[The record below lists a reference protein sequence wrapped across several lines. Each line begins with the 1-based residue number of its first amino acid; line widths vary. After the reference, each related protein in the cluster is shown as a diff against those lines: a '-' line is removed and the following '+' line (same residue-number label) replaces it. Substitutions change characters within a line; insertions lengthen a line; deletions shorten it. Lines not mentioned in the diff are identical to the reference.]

1 MNNKFK
7 LCKKIFSLI
16 LVIALVLT
24 TSVIVP
30 TPNVSASNKSFG
42 VFLGIG
48 PENMDRLNGYKTV
61 VIDAEYFSKSDIK
74 KLHKKGHIVYSYIN
88 FGSLEDFRPYYST
101 YSAYMLKAYPNW
113 PEEHYM
119 DVSNT
124 SWQNFIAGTLAK
136 SYAKKGVDG
145 FFVDNTDVY
154 SEYPQKSMYK
164 GLLRMYKKLNK
175 TGKKIMVNGGV
186 DFVSKALKN
195 DNLSKYIDSVIQESV
210 FTEYNFDTGT
220 SSKSSKSQRKEYKK
234 YLALCKEYG
243 LSCYLLEYMAKGKN
257 LKAIKKYCKKNGFT
271 YYNSASIELE

>member
-1 MNNKFK
+1 MNKQIK
-7 LCKKIFSLI
+7 MLKRILSSILIISMIFIS
-16 LVIALVLT
+16 
-24 TSVIVP
+24 SVII
-30 TPNVSASNKSFG
+30 VSKVTAAKKSFG

-48 PENMDRLNGYKTV
+48 PEDMDKLNGYKTV

-74 KLHKKGHIVYSYIN
+74 KLHKKGHTVYTYIN
-88 FGSLEDFRPYYST
+88 FGSLEDYRPYYST

-124 SWQNFIAGTLAK
+124 SWQNYIAGTLAK
-136 SYAKKGVDG
+136 EYAQKGIDG
-145 FFVDNTDVY
+145 YFVDNTDVY
-154 SEYPQKSMYK
+154 SEYPTKAMYK

-186 DFVSKALKN
+186 DFVTKALKN

-220 SSKSSKSQRKEYKK
+220 SSKSPKSQRKEYKK
-234 YLALCKEYG
+234 YLETCKKYG